1 MNLIANPGPPEPKPR
16 SIKGDCKPRLIDR
29 LAARA
34 HPGKAPVMRQ
44 AWKNLLFLHWQAP
57 IAHLQS
63 LLPPGLRVDTHRGK
77 AWIGIVPFFMRN
89 VRPRFLPSVPGIS
102 NFLELNVRT
111 YVYDESATPGVW
123 FFSLDANQSL
133 ACTLG
138 RRLFNLNY
146 RNARIAARESDWI
159 DFTARRGGFSTDASF
174 SYRRRGSGRIAEA
187 GSLDFFLTER
197 YVLFSSSKDGSQLWR
212 GRVHHAPYQ
221 LQDAELE
228 SYSSEPVAWNRHESL
243 PGRPQH
249 VCASPGVEV
258 EVFSLQKL

>member
-1 MNLIANPGPPEPKPR
+1 MKLIAESYTPR
-16 SIKGDCKPRLIDR
+16 VSAESRKGGCSPRLINR

-34 HPGKAPVMRQ
+34 RPNSGLVMRQ
-44 AWKNLLFLHWQAP
+44 QWTNLLFLHWEVPAYQLEAV
-57 IAHLQS
+57 
-63 LLPPGLRVDTHRGK
+63 LPAGLNVDTHMGK
-77 AWIGIVPFFMRN
+77 AWIGIVPFSMRR

-111 YVYDESATPGVW
+111 YVYDESGTPGVW

-146 RNARIAARESDWI
+146 RNAKIAARESDWI
-159 DFTARRGGFSTDASF
+159 DFTARRRGFSTDASF
-174 SYRRRGSGRIAEA
+174 SYRRRASSRIAEA

-221 LQDAELE
+221 LQDVELE
-228 SYSSEPVAWNRHESL
+228 SYSSEPVAWNSHEPR

-249 VCASPGVEV
+249 VCASPGVDV